1 MRISVL
7 LLLAG
12 LLGPVLSIAGDVP
25 AAADQIA
32 LAVLAAPEESRAG
45 AGVWGYDDSGKFVN
59 LRKATNDF
67 VCFGDDPARE
77 KIYAVCMPKDVEY
90 WNLRRR
96 EVKAQWT
103 ETKDVFKAL
112 WKEVESGKLA
122 KPPAASTIHRLRGSS
137 FDASTGRVSDYRLGW
152 IVAMPNATAESVGLS
167 AKRATETPW
176 LMYAGTPDAH
186 IMVPGRVT
194 EQP

>member
-1 MRISVL
+1 MRTTVL
-7 LLLAG
+7 LMLSV
-12 LLGPVLSIAGDVP
+12 PVLSIAGDVP

-45 AGVWGYDDSGKFVN
+45 AGVWGYDDNGKPVN
-59 LRKATNDF
+59 LREATNDF
-67 VCFGDDPARE
+67 VCFGDNPALEQIAARC
-77 KIYAVCMPKDVEY
+77 IPKHLEY
-90 WNLRRR
+90 WQLRRYELR
-96 EVKAQWT
+96 AQGT
-103 ETKDVFKAL
+103 ESKDAWKAL

-122 KPPAASTIHRLRGSS
+122 KPPAAWTVHILEGSS
-137 FDASTGRVSDYRLGW
+137 FDASTGRVSDYVLRW
-152 IVAMPNATAESVGLS
+152 IVTMPNATAESVGLS

-176 LMYAGTPDAH
+176 LMRAGTPNAH